1 MDSNQLFWATGIDN
15 SKLDADA
22 KAAEAIFNQLSSK
35 VEAHLNRIT
44 TAYGNLAEKA
54 NVKFTNPIDETMLTS
69 ITNQIKE
76 LGNVIKEQN
85 KALANFS
92 ASYDTAI
99 QKINK
104 AASNVGKNIPAN
116 SPLQTTVKAVRKDVD
131 DATNILGNFEKVWKR
146 AVQYFVAYGSI
157 NWTKDFIAQMITV
170 KGQLDQMKVA
180 INSFVGDSVKGAKV
194 FQEFVSFAVTSPFN
208 IDEITYAGRQLLAY
222 GDTAENVTKS
232 IKMLSDV
239 SAGSGQSLKDVAY
252 LYGTSMTQGRLYAR
266 DLFQFANRGIPI
278 YTALAGVM
286 GITTDELMKQVKL
299 GKVNFD
305 QLKSA
310 IEQMTAAGGQYYGI
324 SDKLAQTTYGKIS
337 NLKDRWIVM
346 LNEMGTASDGTIR
359 SAIEVLTEMI
369 GNWKEVVKWIEAAVA
384 AYGTYRTVMMIQGAT
399 TGLQNF
405 AMYQTEAASLE
416 GLVSVEYKAALAKQ
430 GLKIGSYE
438 YVMALRAET
447 TAILTNMDAT
457 IAQST
462 AEVSSLE
469 KSLASSTAR
478 VAAAEKNVLV
488 KEAELSAT
496 MTVANADN
504 LAAAKKELNTL
515 ATEQNSIATD
525 LNTAKTNL
533 STVSKERETLATNI
547 DTAAQAGNAAGT
559 DLLAAAKLRLIAIAK
574 SLYVTLLANPYTA
587 LAIAIG
593 AVVAALI
600 IFTDNTTEAEKAQ
613 KRLKEANDQMAK
625 SWDTYSKKFGD
636 LLNVIKNKAAAD
648 QQQIDAYNEL
658 KRLYPSIIG
667 SMTLENLKREDAVRL
682 QKKVNEQQEMY
693 INVQKRI
700 QLAEAQRR
708 EEGAKR
714 AYESVKYGNR
724 DYLRERYDAA
734 TIERAAI
741 QKEVEDSNKRLQNAN
756 KNVAQSFENPKTA
769 ASDLLKEIKNLNT
782 EISKLRSGKIKSTDI
797 AGDIEDRQKQ
807 IRDLQSQ
814 YRAITGID
822 LTGKGVKKGD
832 TRQADINSAIVKNEN
847 DVTQLR
853 IKAEIERQQQIIDL
867 KDEGSAKELAQIQLN
882 YDKQYAAAV
891 EFENKILREAQ
902 DTEKKQWQKKYGNV
916 NGAKFTPTILTTS
929 DLSKEDKSAIA
940 QKYSNAYEGMYVAEN
955 KYRKQVLEDL
965 QDFNTQRDNIEKEY
979 TDRVAYLSAT
989 RTETNAKETD
999 SAIDEAKRVKDNALS
1014 EVNLKELQKQINWG
1028 EVFGNLDEISS
1039 STLQNI
1045 KEKLIKIISE
1055 ANGSL
1060 SKIDTKTLVDGLEKI
1075 NSKLLDRNPIS
1086 AIIGSYKDYRN
1097 ANEDLIIAINQ
1108 VHAAKE
1114 DLDNILNSGA
1124 SEKEQK
1130 TATDEL
1136 AKAENNLASA
1146 QKKVSQT
1153 SSNLKINSK
1162 EIVEEFGKVIGAI
1175 GEFSSVLDSIGASDE
1190 TKKFFSSSM
1199 DILEGGTKFAQSIQ
1213 SGDIA
1218 GAISGAIQQTKGYID
1233 LIGDLFGSSYSTK
1246 YYEQLSDSL
1255 GRYID
1260 TLKEVVSSQK
1270 DALSKTNGMSA
1281 IQQGE
1286 EAKKNIESD
1295 IEAYR
1300 KLAQAAGKAGA
1311 SIGSHSYAYRTNEK
1325 LKNYWGAI
1333 SKSAGETVDNIN
1345 DLYSMTPQQ
1354 LEKIRNENAYAWS
1367 QINEDIR
1374 KNLEGII
1381 SSGTDLEDIIK
1392 QTKEQALGISFD
1404 DLESS
1409 FDDWITSADSSMSD
1423 LADNFEDYMKKAILG
1438 FVKDKYLTEALTSWY
1453 DDYYKAIDDGSLTED
1468 ETRDLQK
1475 KWDDIA
1481 DNAKKQY
1488 DQAVQA
1494 AGIDSG
1500 STSSSVK
1507 TGIQGMSEST
1517 ADILTAQFSAI
1528 RLNVADI
1535 VVYLS
1540 NQGNVINAIATN
1552 IAEIAVNTRDLAYI
1566 KKYLNDMIING
1577 LKVK

>member
-1 MDSNQLFWATGIDN
+1 
-15 SKLDADA
+15 
-22 KAAEAIFNQLSSK
+22 
-35 VEAHLNRIT
+35 
-44 TAYGNLAEKA
+44 
-54 NVKFTNPIDETMLTS
+54 
-69 ITNQIKE
+69 
-76 LGNVIKEQN
+76 
-85 KALANFS
+85 
-92 ASYDTAI
+92 
-99 QKINK
+99 
-104 AASNVGKNIPAN
+104 
-116 SPLQTTVKAVRKDVD
+116 
-131 DATNILGNFEKVWKR
+131 
-146 AVQYFVAYGSI
+146 
-157 NWTKDFIAQMITV
+157 
-170 KGQLDQMKVA
+170 MKVA

-278 YTALAGVM
+278 YTELAGVM

-324 SDKLAQTTYGKIS
+324 SDKLAETTYGKIS

-369 GNWKEVVKWIEAAVA
+369 GNWQEVVKWIEAAVA

-457 IAQST
+457 IAQGT
-462 AEVSSLE
+462 AEVASLE

-496 MTVANADN
+496 MTVANADA
-504 LAAAKKELNTL
+504 LSAAKKELNTL

-574 SLYVTLLANPYTA
+574 SLYVTMLANPYTA

-613 KRLKEANDQMAK
+613 KRLKEANDQMTK
-625 SWDTYSKKFGD
+625 SWDAYYKKFGD
-636 LLNVIKNKAAAD
+636 LLNVIKNKASAD
-648 QQQIDAYNEL
+648 QQQIEAYNEL

-667 SMTLENLKREDAVRL
+667 SMTLENLKREDAVKL

-708 EEGAKR
+708 EERAKN
-714 AYESVKYGNR
+714 AYWSSGYGKSN
-724 DYLRERYDAA
+724 YLREVYDAA

-741 QKEVEDSNKRLQNAN
+741 QKEVEDSNKRLQEAN
-756 KNVAQSFENPKTA
+756 RNVSQSFENPKTA

-782 EISKLRSGKIKSTDI
+782 EISKLRSGKMKSTDI

-807 IRDLQSQ
+807 IKDLQSQ
-814 YRAITGID
+814 YKAITGVD

-832 TRQADINSAIVKNEN
+832 TRQSDLNSAIVKNEN
-847 DVTQLR
+847 DITQLR

-867 KDEGSAKELAQIQLN
+867 KEEGSAKELAQIQLN

-916 NGAKFTPTILTTS
+916 KGAKFTPTILTTS
-929 DLSKEDKSAIA
+929 DLSKEDQSAIA

-965 QDFNTQRDNIEKEY
+965 QDFDTQRNKIEKEY
-979 TDRVAYLSAT
+979 TDRVTYLSAT

-999 SAIDEAKRVKDNALS
+999 AAIDEAKKVKDNALADL
-1014 EVNLKELQKQINWG
+1014 NFKILQKDINWG
-1028 EVFGNLDEISS
+1028 EIFGDMASMSNEAMDEAIKKLKIYLSTSKDISPEIVKKVAEQLEK
-1039 STLQNI
+1039 LQNI
-1045 KEKLIKIISE
+1045 KTERNPFSSLISSLKDYKEAVEQLSLAQEKLNRTNAGLEIISTKYDNTTGKIIVELKKQADAENEVSNALTNKQKAQAR
-1055 ANGSL
+1055 ANKAL
-1060 SKIDTKTLVDGLEKI
+1060 SKTAEYGKEAVDAANDIINGLEAVGVKVPEEIKGAIDGIGTMFDGLASVDVTK
-1075 NSKLLDRNPIS
+1075 PFTVVTG
-1086 AIIGSYKDYRN
+1086 AIKV
-1097 ANEDLIIAINQ
+1097 L
-1108 VHAAKE
+1108 
-1114 DLDNILNSGA
+1114 SG
-1124 SEKEQK
+1124 
-1130 TATDEL
+1130 L
-1136 AKAENNLASA
+1136 AKTVGSIFGG
-1146 QKKVSQT
+1146 
-1153 SSNLKINSK
+1153 SSN
-1162 EIVEEFGKVIGAI
+1162 A
-1175 GEFSSVLDSIGASDE
+1175 
-1190 TKKFFSSSM
+1190 
-1199 DILEGGTKFAQSIQ
+1199 
-1213 SGDIA
+1213 
-1218 GAISGAIQQTKGYID
+1218 
-1233 LIGDLFGSSYSTK
+1233 TK
-1246 YYEQLSDSL
+1246 YYEQLSNSL
-1255 GRYID
+1255 GKYID
-1260 TLKEVVSSQK
+1260 TLKEVISSQK
-1270 DALSKTNGMSA
+1270 DALSETNGMSA
-1281 IQQGE
+1281 IKQGE
-1286 EAKKNIESD
+1286 EAKKNIESQ

-1325 LKNYWGAI
+1325 LKNYFGAI
-1333 SKSAGETVDNIN
+1333 SKSAGQTVDSIS

-1438 FVKDKYLTEALTSWY
+1438 FVKDKYLTKALTSWY
-1453 DDYYKAIDDGSLTED
+1453 DDYYAAIDDGSLTED
-1468 ETRDLQK
+1468 EIRDLQK

-1488 DQAVQA
+1488 DQAAQA

-1500 STSSSVK
+1500 SSSSSVK
-1507 TGIQGMSEST
+1507 TAIKGMSEST